1 MATLIVPKSVVSGDA
16 LSASGLLRLKHIVPA
31 YQRDYVWTQKTVEQ
45 LWDDLIEHYRRY
57 SVDEQLPNPEGYFLG
72 AMVVVLD
79 KDSGKFEVVDGQQ
92 RLTSLS
98 TIISILFD
106 YLGKLA
112 VPEPHRSGHE
122 QVARECLGQFVGAD
136 WETNLSFSDHDIETF
151 FLNSC
156 LINKTRSEKQ
166 TYWESEWCKSKLS
179 KNKSAIYR
187 VYEAIESGYGKLDSF
202 INELGDDD
210 QKKNRL
216 VSLFRMVTECVV
228 VLRISAQ
235 SHTNAY
241 AIFESLNNRGIRLS
255 QADLIKN
262 ELLKVALPAEREEII
277 ENWSDARQ
285 HVDSSAI
292 LGLPDLLHLSYLSR
306 HSRVKANDL
315 YENVKAYVASASGV
329 ALGYSRELAE
339 DAAAFDAL
347 TENYDSKWSPDT
359 HSMLNDIKNVL
370 GIKLCYP
377 YLLSAYRK
385 HSKDKEKFESHVRLV
400 MNFAFRFLKVM
411 DGAVEVLATAVSEA
425 SLLVNQ
431 GKSHVEVANEV
442 FKKHAPDAQ
451 FLSMLESAYF
461 QSTKLAYFAVYYIE
475 RAMMKGSVPL
485 PHGVEQ
491 NLEHIMPRTP
501 TKKDWPA
508 IADAKD
514 KDPEL
519 FKEYLWRIG
528 NLLPLPETINKSI
541 KNKGINYKI
550 ANGTGNEYT
559 AAALALV
566 SPKEVSKYLVSGEW
580 TYESIET
587 RQRDL
592 VKSFAGQAWS
602 L

>member
-16 LSASGLLRLKHIVPA
+16 LSASGLLKLKHSVPA

-106 YLGKLA
+106 YLGKLD

-156 LINKTRSEKQ
+156 LINKTRSEKEA
-166 TYWESEWCKSKLS
+166 YWESEWCKSKLS
-179 KNKSAIYR
+179 KKKSAIYR
-187 VYEAIESGYGKLDSF
+187 VYEAIESGYDKLDSF

-216 VSLFRMVTECVV
+216 VSLFRLVTECVV

-262 ELLKVALPAEREEII
+262 ELLKVALPSEREEII

-285 HVDSSAI
+285 NVDSSAI
-292 LGLPDLLHLSYLSR
+292 LGLPDLLHFSYLSR

-329 ALGYSRELAE
+329 ALSYSRELAE

-359 HSMLNDIKNVL
+359 HSMLTDIKNVL

-411 DGAVEVLATAVSEA
+411 DGAVEVLAAAVSEA

-431 GKSHVEVANEV
+431 GKSAGEVANEV

-451 FLSMLESAYF
+451 FLSMLESASF
-461 QSTKLAYFAVYYIE
+461 PSTKLAYFAVYYIE

-485 PHGVEQ
+485 PHGLEQ

-508 IADAKD
+508 ITDAKE

-519 FKEYLWRIG
+519 FKDYLWRIG
-528 NLLPLPETINKSI
+528 NLLPLPEAINKSI

-592 VKSFAGQAWS
+592 VTSYAGQAWS